1 MPPNQVS
8 TSPFTTAQTFVADPN
23 AIAANP
29 TIPNSTPPS
38 NGFNFKLFIPIF
50 LILVAAI
57 AGGSFLF
64 IKSKATKPP
73 VVADRTIPTPSPT
86 PAASTTTVDSRASLS
101 ETVQS
106 VFTKAS
112 EQDINEYISS
122 AQKAVTKEE
131 SYQNYVLAFSRM
143 KQVYT
148 NTQDPQVELAMLQL
162 KNYVTASTEYKESDF
177 II

>member
-8 TSPFTTAQTFVADPN
+8 TSPFTTPQTFVTDPN
-23 AIAANP
+23 TIASNP
-29 TIPNSTPPS
+29 TLPNTTPPS

-64 IKSKATKPP
+64 IKSKAAKIP
-73 VVADRTIPTPSPT
+73 VVADRAIPTPSPT
-86 PAASTTTVDSRASLS
+86 SAASTTVDSRASLS

-112 EQDINEYISS
+112 EQDINEYITS
-122 AQKAVTKEE
+122 AQKADTKEE
-131 SYQNYVLAFSRM
+131 SYQNYVIAFSRM
-143 KQVYT
+143 KQVYA

-162 KNYVTASTEYKESDF
+162 KNYITASTEYKESDF